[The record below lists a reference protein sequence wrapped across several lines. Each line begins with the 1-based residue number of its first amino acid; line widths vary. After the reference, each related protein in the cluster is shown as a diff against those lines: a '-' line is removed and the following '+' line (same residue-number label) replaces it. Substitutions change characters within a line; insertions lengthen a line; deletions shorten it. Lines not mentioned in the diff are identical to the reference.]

1 MMGLDFTGKRT
12 VLVVDDTPDNLFLMK
27 SLLQNIYKVKVA
39 SSGEQAL
46 HIAASDTPPD
56 LILLDV
62 MMPEMDGYE
71 VCRRLKNDRLTLHI
85 PVIFLTAK
93 SAVEDEEQGLE
104 LGAVDYI
111 TKPISPHR
119 LGPGQGALGA

>member
-46 HIAASDTPPD
+46 HIAIDTPQ
-56 LILLDV
+56 
-62 MMPEMDGYE
+62 
-71 VCRRLKNDRLTLHI
+71 T
-85 PVIFLTAK
+85 
-93 SAVEDEEQGLE
+93 
-104 LGAVDYI
+104 
-111 TKPISPHR
+111 
-119 LGPGQGALGA
+119 